1 MKTQTVTITNETG
14 LHARPASLFVE
25 EALKFKAEIFV
36 DNGTQKMSAK
46 SILNILCMAIS
57 KGQEITI
64 SADGEDEEQA
74 LTSLVAIIKSDLD
87 E

>member
-25 EALKFKAEIFV
+25 EALKYKSEIFV

-74 LTSLVAIIKSDLD
+74 IASLIAIIKSDLD